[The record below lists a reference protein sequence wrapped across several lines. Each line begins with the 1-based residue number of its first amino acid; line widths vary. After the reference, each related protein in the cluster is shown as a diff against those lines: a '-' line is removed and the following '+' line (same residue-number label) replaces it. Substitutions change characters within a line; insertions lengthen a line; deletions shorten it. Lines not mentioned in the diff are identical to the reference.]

1 MDIQLEKKKG
11 IKKQHIPYIVGGGIV
26 LALLLWI
33 VFGNHASTLKVD
45 GRSLNIAD
53 VTYGALRLSARGIR
67 LRKVENIETADGL
80 ADDGII
86 E

>member
-11 IKKQHIPYIVGGGIV
+11 IRKQHIPYIAGGGAV

-45 GRSLNIAD
+45 GRSLNIAE
-53 VTYGALRLSARGIR
+53 VT
-67 LRKVENIETADGL
+67 
-80 ADDGII
+80 
-86 E
+86 